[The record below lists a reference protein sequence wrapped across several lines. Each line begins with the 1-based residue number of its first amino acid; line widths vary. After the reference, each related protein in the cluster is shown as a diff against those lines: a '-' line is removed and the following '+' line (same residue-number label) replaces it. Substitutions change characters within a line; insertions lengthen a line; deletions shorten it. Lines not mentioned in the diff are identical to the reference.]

1 MMVIIKD
8 RTSELE
14 NLKLGT
20 INEHKDSM
28 LANVTHD
35 LRAPLNAIN
44 IHLEDLLHSN
54 QLPPN
59 LQEPIQIV
67 LKNTAIMASQIN
79 DLLDSNQIKQGV
91 FRLQR
96 MQFQIEELINELIE
110 LFSPQVKSK
119 NIYL

>member
-54 QLPPN
+54 QMPSA